1 MLGLGEKGGGAL
13 ASSNS
18 LAGSRPPPPRGDP
31 ASQLFDAELSEC
43 PPPKHPGARQRH
55 QEPESEDC
63 MVPLRPVK
71 KRQRLL
77 DPALAGEAG
86 RAPPADYQAAMLGVG
101 SAPLRPP
108 LSPERHQGP
117 PRAALIP
124 ADEYV
129 GDDWLEDDLGA
140 SGGSRK
146 RSRRS
151 PAQAWGSG
159 SEDSE
164 GGAPCQPPET
174 TPTARRRRRRPARQ
188 SRLTL
193 DRTLLGRSRG
203 AGPPP
208 RPDTGTEPSGL
219 LQGTD
224 GSSPRRG
231 DSPPLGAMQVRFGAE
246 PPHPEPGR
254 TPSGFLSLCS
264 PPPHSL
270 QLPSPPVRVRVQV
283 QDSVFL
289 IPVPQ
294 R

>member
-1 MLGLGEKGGGAL
+1 MG
-13 ASSNS
+13 
-18 LAGSRPPPPRGDP
+18 
-31 ASQLFDAELSEC
+31 
-43 PPPKHPGARQRH
+43 
-55 QEPESEDC
+55 
-63 MVPLRPVK
+63 PLRPVK

-77 DPALAGEAG
+77 DLALAGEAG

-108 LSPERHQGP
+108 PSPERHKGP

-151 PAQAWGSG
+151 PAQTWGSG

-174 TPTARRRRRRPARQ
+174 TTPRRRRRRPARQ

-208 RPDTGTEPSGL
+208 RPDSPAEPSGF

-224 GSSPRRG
+224 SSPPRWA
-231 DSPPLGAMQVRFGAE
+231 DSPPSGAMQVRFGAE
-246 PPHPEPGR
+246 PPPPHPEPGR
-254 TPSGFLSLCS
+254 TPSGFFSLCS
-264 PPPHSL
+264 PLPL
-270 QLPSPPVRVRVQV
+270 QLSSPPVRVRVQV